1 MHQNIRSTLIPFG
14 LKALCAAV
22 ASALVCFSSANAAG
36 LGKLTVLSSLGQPL
50 RAEIELTSVAKD
62 EGGSLVAKLASAEVF
77 RQANIEFNP
86 ALMSLHFTIDQRS
99 GRQYIR
105 VTSSQPINEP
115 FVDMLLELGSA
126 NGRLVRE
133 YTFLLDP
140 VELRSAQT
148 AQVTAPINVPAP
160 SAAQVAPPSQAV
172 SRPPEPVAQLP
183 ATKPVNRP
191 DAIKPTGRSQSDYQV
206 RKGDTLAGIANRVKP
221 EGVSL
226 DQMLVGLYR
235 ANPDAFNGSNMN
247 RLRTGQILLV
257 PTAEAAQNISKNE
270 AKNIVL
276 AQAADFNSYR
286 NRLAGMVAN
295 ATPNKSEEA
304 KQSAGGKI
312 SAKVEERPTAASE
325 AKDKLKLSKAANAS
339 ATDKTLGA
347 ATSAEDKIAKDK
359 AVADANAR
367 VKELEKNVTELQK
380 ILEIKSKDM
389 AAAQQKQVTP
399 PAAAKTAASTPAAA
413 TVPPVNLKPETK
425 QQVAAVTPVPTSAT
439 TPTAIS
445 SPASTTATV
454 VPGPVS
460 ATAVTT
466 AKPAAKPVAK
476 PAIKAKPVVPV
487 RPEPSL
493 LDDLIENSSL
503 LAAAAALIAG
513 LGGLGAYY
521 SRRKKKNALATS
533 RTADD
538 ASLMANSLFGSTG
551 GQSVDTNNSVFNSQF
566 APSAS
571 QLDTNEVDPV
581 AEADVYIAYG
591 RDAQAEEILKEALRS
606 QPERNAVR
614 LKLLEIYAARKD
626 IRLFD
631 MQASEL
637 YATTKGEGEEWAHAA
652 TMGLAIDPNNP
663 LYAGGELPDDAP
675 AKAAP
680 LHSLTQP
687 LEDLDPEALLGN
699 LSQQD
704 ALESTEIKL
713 DDLGLENSIAAQLAA
728 KPEAELDLGQ
738 VASEV
743 TANGLDFDL
752 SEPAAGTVTA
762 FPDIAP
768 TTAPRLDLDF
778 DLGTPAASKAEAQAV
793 AATKVAESSPSLNDL
808 SFDLDMPV
816 SGKAATEKA
825 NDLGDIGETL
835 VAGIPVEAAEKAPEF
850 GGLDFDLGDFGA
862 AKVQAV
868 EAEPVQVASENAGF
882 DDFDFDLG
890 DSALKSASGQAAAI
904 ESSIG
909 VTAEPAVDFGDLTG
923 FQPATINLDGMPS
936 TTTGLDMEI
945 ELEGIDSSAQP
956 ATEMANIDLSD
967 ETSKA
972 IETSLSEPAPVA
984 FDVDLS
990 SISLDLAPAG
1000 QLPEE
1005 PRKAEDAAIFDADI
1019 VIPSGNS
1026 EMATK
1031 LDLAAAYQEIGDKEG
1046 ARELLD
1052 EVIAGGSA
1060 DQIKAAREM
1069 RSKLA

>member
-62 EGGSLVAKLASAEVF
+62 EAGSLVVKMASADVF
-77 RQANIEFNP
+77 RQANIDFNP
-86 ALMSLHFTIDQRS
+86 LLTSLRFTIDQRS

-105 VTSSQPINEP
+105 VTSSQAINEP

-140 VELRSAQT
+140 ADLRAAQ
-148 AQVTAPINVPAP
+148 P
-160 SAAQVAPPSQAV
+160 AQVAAPISVPAASVSQSAPV
-172 SRPPEPVAQLP
+172 IQPESRQPAPQLPVVKPVARAP
-183 ATKPVNRP
+183 AAKQEMAP
-191 DAIKPTGRSQSDYQV
+191 KETGNQSDYHV
-206 RKGDTLAGIANRVKP
+206 KKGDTLAAIAGRVKP

-235 ANPDAFNGSNMN
+235 ANPDAFSGNNMN
-247 RLRTGQILLV
+247 RLRSGQILLV
-257 PTAEAAQNISKNE
+257 PTTEAAQGVSKNE

-295 ATPNKSEEA
+295 ATANKAEEA

-312 SAKVEERPTAASE
+312 SAKVEERSTAASE

-339 ATDKTLGA
+339 SPEKTLGA
-347 ATSAEDKIAKDK
+347 ATSAEDKIAKDR

-367 VKELEKNVTELQK
+367 VKELEKNVNDLQK
-380 ILEIKSKDM
+380 ILEVKSKDM
-389 AAAQQKQVTP
+389 AAAQQKQ
-399 PAAAKTAASTPAAA
+399 AESAASAKPVAVAPSSA
-413 TVPPVNLKPETK
+413 TASTNNLKPETK
-425 QQVAAVTPVPTSAT
+425 PQPAVVMPPA
-439 TPTAIS
+439 PTAV
-445 SPASTTATV
+445 PAPA
-454 VPGPVS
+454 S
-460 ATAVTT
+460 ATATAAASTPPAAV
-466 AKPAAKPVAK
+466 AKPPKPVAK
-476 PAIKAKPVVPV
+476 PVVKPKPVVVPV
-487 RPEPSL
+487 KPEPSL
-493 LDDLIENSSL
+493 LDELMQNSTL
-503 LAAAAALIAG
+503 LAAVGAVIAG
-513 LGGLGAYY
+513 LGGLGIYF
-521 SRRKKKNALATS
+521 SRRKKKNAGAVSRAT
-533 RTADD
+533 DD
-538 ASLMANSLFGSTG
+538 ASLTANSLFGSTG
-551 GQSVDTNNSVFNSQF
+551 GQSVDTSNSVFNSHF

-571 QLDTNEVDPV
+571 QLDANEVDPV

-591 RDAQAEEILKEALRS
+591 RDAQAEEILKEALRT

-626 IRLFD
+626 VRLFD

-637 YATTKGEGEEWAHAA
+637 YSMTRGEGEEWALAA

-687 LEDLDPEALLGN
+687 LEDLDPDALLG
-699 LSQQD
+699 SMAQQD
-704 ALESTEIKL
+704 ALDSTEIKL
-713 DDLGLENSIAAQLAA
+713 DDTGLESDWADQSA
-728 KPEAELDLGQ
+728 KQEVELDINE
-738 VASEV
+738 VASDV

-752 SEPAAGTVTA
+752 SEPAAQTAPA
-762 FPDIAP
+762 FPSIA
-768 TTAPRLDLDF
+768 TETSSLADLDF
-778 DLGTPAASKAEAQAV
+778 DLGAPTVPKEEVIPVLASAAVAEAA
-793 AATKVAESSPSLNDL
+793 PSLNDL
-808 SFDLDMPV
+808 SFDLDMPSAGKSSSADATTFGGAAKTV
-816 SGKAATEKA
+816 DAGATVDVKEKAA
-825 NDLGDIGETL
+825 
-835 VAGIPVEAAEKAPEF
+835 EF
-850 GGLDFDLGDFGA
+850 SGMDFDLGDFGSITA
-862 AKVQAV
+862 QTGNT
-868 EAEPVQVASENAGF
+868 EPLQVAPENAGF

-890 DSALKSASGQAAAI
+890 DPLPEASQSSVATSAESPSAVKEDISL
-904 ESSIG
+904 
-909 VTAEPAVDFGDLTG
+909 DFDDLDS
-923 FQPATINLDGMPS
+923 FQPAKIDLPAVANATAGSAP
-936 TTTGLDMEI
+936 EI
-945 ELEGIDSSAQP
+945 ELAGIDGFELPVGMVDIDAGRET
-956 ATEMANIDLSD
+956 TESTEVPLP
-967 ETSKA
+967 
-972 IETSLSEPAPVA
+972 EPVP

-990 SISLDLAPAG
+990 AISLDLTSAE
-1000 QLPEE
+1000 LPEE
-1005 PRKAEDAAIFDADI
+1005 PKKQDDSAAFVAEI
-1019 VIPSGNS
+1019 VIPGGGDS

-1060 DQIKAAREM
+1060 DQIKTAREM

>member
-62 EGGSLVAKLASAEVF
+62 EAGSLVVKMAPADVF
-77 RQANIEFNP
+77 RQANIDFNP
-86 ALMSLHFTIDQRS
+86 LLTSLRFTIDQRS

-105 VTSSQPINEP
+105 VTSSQAINEP

-140 VELRSAQT
+140 ADLRAAQ
-148 AQVTAPINVPAP
+148 P
-160 SAAQVAPPSQAV
+160 AQVAAPISVPAASVSQPAPV
-172 SRPPEPVAQLP
+172 IQPESRQPAPQLPVA
-183 ATKPVNRP
+183 KPVAKAP
-191 DAIKPTGRSQSDYQV
+191 AAKQETAPKETGNQSDYHV
-206 RKGDTLAGIANRVKP
+206 KKGDTLAAIAGRVKP

-235 ANPDAFNGSNMN
+235 ANPDAFSGNNMN
-247 RLRTGQILLV
+247 RLRSGQILLV
-257 PTAEAAQNISKNE
+257 PTTEAAQGVSKNE

-295 ATPNKSEEA
+295 ATPNKAEEV

-312 SAKVEERPTAASE
+312 SAKVEERSTAASE

-339 ATDKTLGA
+339 SPEKSLGA

-367 VKELEKNVTELQK
+367 VKELEKNVNDLQK
-380 ILEIKSKDM
+380 ILEVKSKDM
-389 AAAQQKQVTP
+389 AAAQQKQAESAALAK
-399 PAAAKTAASTPAAA
+399 PAASAKPAVVAPASATASTN
-413 TVPPVNLKPETK
+413 NLKPETK
-425 QQVAAVTPVPTSAT
+425 PQPAAVIPPAPTAAPAPTSAT
-439 TPTAIS
+439 VTAA
-445 SPASTTATV
+445 ASTPPA
-454 VPGPVS
+454 
-460 ATAVTT
+460 AV
-466 AKPAAKPVAK
+466 AKPPKPVAK
-476 PAIKAKPVVPV
+476 PVVKPKPVVVPV
-487 RPEPSL
+487 QPEPSL
-493 LDDLIENSSL
+493 LDELMQNSTL
-503 LAAAAALIAG
+503 LAAVGAVIAG
-513 LGGLGAYY
+513 FGGLGIYY
-521 SRRKKKNALATS
+521 SRRKKKNAGAVSRAT
-533 RTADD
+533 DD
-538 ASLMANSLFGSTG
+538 ASLTANSLFGSTG
-551 GQSVDTNNSVFNSQF
+551 GQSVDTSNSVFNSHF

-571 QLDTNEVDPV
+571 QLDANEVDPV

-591 RDAQAEEILKEALRS
+591 RDAQAEEILKEALRT

-626 IRLFD
+626 VRLFD

-637 YATTKGEGEEWAHAA
+637 YSMTRGEGEEWALAA

-687 LEDLDPEALLGN
+687 LEDLDPDALLG
-699 LSQQD
+699 SMAQQD
-704 ALESTEIKL
+704 SLDSTEIKL
-713 DDLGLENSIAAQLAA
+713 DDAGLEGDWADQSA
-728 KPEAELDLGQ
+728 KQEVELDINE
-738 VASEV
+738 VASDV

-752 SEPAAGTVTA
+752 SEPATQTTPA
-762 FPDIAP
+762 FPSIA
-768 TTAPRLDLDF
+768 AEKSSLADLDF
-778 DLGTPAASKAEAQAV
+778 DLGAPTVPKEEFAPVLASAAVAEAA
-793 AATKVAESSPSLNDL
+793 PSLNDL
-808 SFDLDMPV
+808 SFDLDMP
-816 SGKAATEKA
+816 SAGKASSADAT
-825 NDLGDIGETL
+825 T
-835 VAGIPVEAAEKAPEF
+835 F
-850 GGLDFDLGDFGA
+850 GGAANAVDAGATVDVKEKSAEFSEMDFDLGDFGSTTA
-862 AKVQAV
+862 QTGDTQ
-868 EAEPVQVASENAGF
+868 PLQVATENAGF

-890 DSALKSASGQAAAI
+890 DPLPEASQSSVATSAESPSAVKEDISL
-904 ESSIG
+904 
-909 VTAEPAVDFGDLTG
+909 DFDDLDS
-923 FQPATINLDGMPS
+923 FQPAKIDLPAVANATAGSAP
-936 TTTGLDMEI
+936 EI
-945 ELEGIDSSAQP
+945 ELAGIDGFELPVGMVDIDAGRETTE
-956 ATEMANIDLSD
+956 ATEVPLP
-967 ETSKA
+967 
-972 IETSLSEPAPVA
+972 EPVP

-990 SISLDLAPAG
+990 AISLDLTSAE
-1000 QLPEE
+1000 LPEE
-1005 PRKAEDAAIFDADI
+1005 PKMQDDSAAFGAEI
-1019 VIPSGNS
+1019 VIPGGGDS

-1060 DQIKAAREM
+1060 DQIKTAREM